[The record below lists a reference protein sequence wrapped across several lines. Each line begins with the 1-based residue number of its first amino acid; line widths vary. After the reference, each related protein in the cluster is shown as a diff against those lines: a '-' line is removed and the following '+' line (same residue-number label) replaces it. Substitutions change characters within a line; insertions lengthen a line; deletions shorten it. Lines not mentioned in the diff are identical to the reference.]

1 MPKKHDVPH
10 VPGWFQ
16 DGFHGFLKPFL
27 GRHFHAIGIHAD
39 SLPHTKVDPD
49 QPLLIY
55 GNHPSWWDPL
65 IAHFLNRRL
74 FSGRQFYAPID
85 AEALEQY
92 RVFGKLGFYGVRLNS
107 SSGAAAFLK
116 QSTAILAKPGTA
128 IWLTPEGRFS
138 DVRDHSAELMPG
150 LAHLCHRMERGLVI
164 PLALEYVFWNERLP
178 VCLARLGDPICIE
191 QNRELTKADWNR
203 RVTTALR
210 ETQTELSQCAMQRS
224 ADSFE
229 NLIRG
234 RAGAGGFY
242 DFFRR
247 LKSWSR
253 LKRFRPQH
261 GNQFE

>member
-1 MPKKHDVPH
+1 MPQQHDVPH

-16 DGFHGFLKPFL
+16 NGFHGFLRPFL
-27 GRHFHAIGIHAD
+27 SRHFHAIAIHRDSRCGAETPAD
-39 SLPHTKVDPD
+39 V
-49 QPLLIY
+49 PLLVY

-65 IAHFLNRRL
+65 VAHFLNRSL
-74 FSGRQFYAPID
+74 FPDRQFYAPID

-92 RVFGKLGFYGVRLNS
+92 RVFGKLGFYGVRLNTTR
-107 SSGAAAFLK
+107 GAADFLK
-116 QSTAILAKPGTA
+116 QSLAILRKPGTA

-138 DVRDHSAELMPG
+138 DIRDHSAELMPG
-150 LAHLCHRMERGLVI
+150 LSHLCSRMDSGCVL

-178 VCLARLGDPICIE
+178 VCLARFGQPLWIDG
-191 QNRELTKADWNR
+191 R
-203 RVTTALR
+203 LR
-210 ETQTELSQCAMQRS
+210 QTQMELSQCAIQRS
-224 ADSFE
+224 SDSFD
-229 NLIRG
+229 NLLRG
-234 RAGAGGFY
+234 TSGAGGFY

>member
-1 MPKKHDVPH
+1 MPQPHDVPH

-16 DGFHGFLKPFL
+16 DGFHGFLRPFL
-27 GRHFHAIGIHAD
+27 ARHFHGIGIHRD
-39 SLPHTKVDPD
+39 SLNHADIPEDE
-49 QPLLIY
+49 PLLIF

-74 FSGRQFYAPID
+74 FPQRQFYAPID
-85 AEALEQY
+85 AEALDQY
-92 RVFGKLGFYGVRLNS
+92 RVFGKLGFYGVRLNTT
-107 SSGAAAFLK
+107 SGAAAFLK
-116 QSTAILAKPGTA
+116 QSMAILGAPGTA

-138 DVRDHSAELMPG
+138 DVRDHSADLMPG
-150 LAHLCHRMERGLVI
+150 LSHLCSRMQTGQVV

-178 VCLARLGDPICIE
+178 VCLARLGEPISIQ
-191 QNRELTKADWNR
+191 QNKDLSKPDWNR
-203 RVTTALR
+203 LVTQRLR
-210 ETQTELSQCAMQRS
+210 DTQTELSHCAMQRS
-224 ADSFE
+224 ADRFE

-234 RAGAGGFY
+234 KVGAGGFY

-247 LKSWSR
+247 LKSWAR